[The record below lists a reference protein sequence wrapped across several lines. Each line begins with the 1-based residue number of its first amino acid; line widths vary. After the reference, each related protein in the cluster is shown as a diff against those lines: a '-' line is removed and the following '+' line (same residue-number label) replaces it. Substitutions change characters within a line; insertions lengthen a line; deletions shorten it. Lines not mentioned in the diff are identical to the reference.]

1 MQNTLEHG
9 WSFKIEILAKYYPLH
24 FYFVSKKENDS
35 GKYGA
40 VFLWKRVKKK
50 LQLGDTI
57 NQKRWQIGV
66 IVRNQNT
73 SRFFS
78 ELNGNKIKC
87 TSSIL
92 LLGNHCRRQI
102 GNTLFPLFYKAQRAV
117 FQTISTLYKVPR
129 SSRSLQK
136 RSHTHRLKI

>member
-1 MQNTLEHG
+1 MEFQD
-9 WSFKIEILAKYYPLH
+9 W
-24 FYFVSKKENDS
+24 DS
-35 GKYGA
+35 GQILFSAFLLCFKKGKWLRKIWSC
-40 VFLWKRVKKK
+40 FLWKRIKKK

-117 FQTISTLYKVPR
+117 FQTIPALYKMPR